1 MRRHT
6 LLTVLVCLTVLL
18 AGCSG
23 WGTDGPTDDEGDSND
38 TDELEEASADAE
50 NDTVVDT
57 NDTAD
62 PAENDTGENDTQ
74 TGSDTGDGSG
84 DESNESGDDG
94 EAVEDTDA
102 NGSETNESNGTVE
115 NESSDTDGTTLTV
128 QTADVVTGAPVDA
141 DVIVLKHDG
150 ETIEETSG
158 ESATFDGLDDGE
170 YELEVHQ
177 AQDDWWYSATL
188 TIDGEDTTHVAEIDQ
203 DHTYWA
209 GVEATVVDEDGD
221 PVEGETVTFNG
232 NEKRTDTDG
241 TASHE
246 IESSYTDEQEIVVE
260 YDGQSETFTFDWN
273 SWDGE
278 QESVTFETEDPGTGE
293 AALVLA

>member
-23 WGTDGPTDDEGDSND
+23 WGTDGPTDDEDDSND
-38 TDELEEASADAE
+38 ADDLEEASADAE
-50 NDTVVDT
+50 NETDGDT

-62 PAENDTGENDTQ
+62 PAENDTNENGTQ

-84 DESNESGDDG
+84 DEPNESEDDG
-94 EAVEDTDA
+94 DTEEDTDA
-102 NGSETNESNGTVE
+102 TGSETDESNETDENESNDGG
-115 NESSDTDGTTLTV
+115 GTTLTV
-128 QTADVVTGAPVDA
+128 QTADVVTGDPVNA
-141 DVIVLKHDG
+141 DVIVLKYGG
-150 ETIEETSG
+150 ETIAETSG

-203 DHTYWA
+203 DHIYWP
-209 GVEATVVDEDGD
+209 GVEATVVDGDGD

-232 NEKRTDTDG
+232 NAKQTDAEG

-246 IESSYTDEQEIVVE
+246 IESSYTDEREIVVE
-260 YDGQSETFTFDWN
+260 YDGRSETFVFDWN

-278 QESVTFETEDPGTGE
+278 QESVTFETDGAGDEE
-293 AALVLA
+293 AALALA